1 AFPTADGYINV
12 GAANQANWLR
22 LLEALGAEHLAEDPR
37 FAENKGRMANLDAL
51 VTALSPY
58 FEARSTAQW
67 LEIFEAKGF
76 PAGPVLSVGEMHQDP
91 QALAREMV
99 VDLEHPTAGAMKT
112 LGLPIKFSETPG
124 GVARPAPLY
133 GQHSREVLRE
143 AGYAEAEIEAL
154 VESGVL
160 GEETALV
167 PATFA
172 LGVPP
177 PAMSASRPRS
187 SPPSSLR
194 PTVRTVAERAGVS
207 TATVSR
213 VVNGQVA
220 ADSPTGRRV
229 RAVIAELGFRPSRL
243 GRSLKTA
250 RSALVGIALPSLN
263 DPLLS
268 RVLQGAEAAA
278 AAAGYGLLVTRL
290 AAEEGAGAAAVE
302 RLLGHSVEGLLLAG
316 AAPDPAALAGTP
328 CVRLLDPG
336 RAARR
341 GMGCAGAGEGRGAGA
356 GIGVGVEIAA
366 ALHELVALLQGC
378 GHRRFAVLREA
389 GLDDWLD
396 AAVLRHAGLRPDL
409 LVELPRGCGAP
420 GE

>member
-1 AFPTADGYINV
+1 
-12 GAANQANWLR
+12 
-22 LLEALGAEHLAEDPR
+22 
-37 FAENKGRMANLDAL
+37 
-51 VTALSPY
+51 
-58 FEARSTAQW
+58 
-67 LEIFEAKGF
+67 
-76 PAGPVLSVGEMHQDP
+76 
-91 QALAREMV
+91 
-99 VDLEHPTAGAMKT
+99 
-112 LGLPIKFSETPG
+112 
-124 GVARPAPLY
+124 
-133 GQHSREVLRE
+133 
-143 AGYAEAEIEAL
+143 
-154 VESGVL
+154 
-160 GEETALV
+160 
-167 PATFA
+167 
-172 LGVPP
+172 
-177 PAMSASRPRS
+177 MSASRPRS

-420 GE
+420 GEVLQLLRAGPQPPTALLCASDALALAVIAAARLRGLEVPRDLSVAGLQGVEPAAGRVPQLTAVVQPAEALGRAAFALLAARLTGGRGEAAAPGPERGDPLTACLRRGETHGPAPRNAAARG